1 MNVERYLKFNSF
13 NFFLV
18 KFSDFIGKDTK
29 NMYLLHY
36 ATTIRRY
43 FYFAEIQVRLFSEA
57 VEKEFKINN
66 KTDYAERGDSHCFA
80 FYALIRTCLEAE
92 KRVSDFLQKFDLSGE
107 LKNYLLNNEKLIKN
121 IIKTANLFVKHP
133 LIDPSRKR
141 FEFYQPGSLD
151 ISGNVGM
158 YEWSSQNDAHFETV
172 KVNPVDDCDSVFKY
186 LEGLAII
193 YINVINKKI

>member
-1 MNVERYLKFNSF
+1 MPA
-13 NFFLV
+13 
-18 KFSDFIGKDTK
+18 D
-29 NMYLLHY
+29 
-36 ATTIRRY
+36 
-43 FYFAEIQVRLFSEA
+43 
-57 VEKEFKINN
+57 KINN